1 MTPSPRPPRHVVVL
15 AHPQVD
21 AGRDE
26 AARVAAFLR
35 ERGVIV
41 RVGLLNDPWVPEYVC
56 TQRPDLIIA
65 LGGDGTM
72 LRAGHLA
79 APCGVPVLGINL
91 GRFGFLIEVQ
101 RDAWPQALERL
112 LQGAYRLERRMML
125 QVSLHRDGQVLGP
138 WEVVNEAVVCRG
150 RSVRPVRLSA
160 YVDDLL
166 LSRYVADGLIIA
178 TPTGSTAYAL
188 AAGGPILPPELRNI
202 LLVPVAPHLS
212 VDRAVVLA
220 EGSSVRVVPHVD
232 HEVVLSIDGQEPEPL
247 QEGDVIHIRAG
258 EHSLLFVRFQGPE
271 YFYQLL
277 TAYMRS
283 HPLVQKL
290 AT

>member
-1 MTPSPRPPRHVVVL
+1 MARSKAVHNIIVL
-15 AHPQVD
+15 AHPQVT
-21 AGRDE
+21 E
-26 AARVAAFLR
+26 ALEEARQVAAFLR
-35 ERGVIV
+35 GHGV
-41 RVGLLNDPWVPEYVC
+41 RATSGLLNDEHLRTQICQGEY
-56 TQRPDLIIA
+56 DLLVA

-101 RDAWPQALERL
+101 RDQWRRALERL
-112 LQGAYRLERRMML
+112 LAGDYRLEKRMML
-125 QVSLHRDGQVLGP
+125 SVALLRDGNSTRH
-138 WEVVNEAVVCRG
+138 WDVVNEAVICRG
-150 RSVRPVRLSA
+150 RAVRPVRLSA
-160 YVDDLL
+160 YVDGLL
-166 LSRYVADGLIIA
+166 LTHYVADGLIVA

-220 EGSSVRVVPHVD
+220 EGSAVTVVPHVD
-232 HEVVLSIDGQEPEPL
+232 HEVVLSIDGQEPVNL
-247 QEGDVIHIRAG
+247 QPGDELNLRAG

-271 YFYQLL
+271 YFYQVL

-283 HPLVQKL
+283 HPLVQKMGG
-290 AT
+290 